1 MCINILPNQD
11 IKTRGCIQTWILFVG
26 VCFANISVGEFY
38 CSYFFFMLIIFEMA
52 GDLKFI
58 ATFQSFFFFEGVL
71 HGYYY
76 YLYVLYFQPDRILRL
91 N

>member
-11 IKTRGCIQTWILFVG
+11 IKTRKRVQTWFLFV
-26 VCFANISVGEFY
+26 VFCFANISVGQFY
-38 CSYFFFMLIIFEMA
+38 CNFFFMLIIFEVA
-52 GDLKFI
+52 EDLKLMPIFE
-58 ATFQSFFFFEGVL
+58 SFFEGVL

-76 YLYVLYFQPDRILRL
+76 SYVLYFQPDRILRL

>member
-58 ATFQSFFFFEGVL
+58 ATFQSFFFLKEFCMAIIIIYMCCTFSLIG
-71 HGYYY
+71 
-76 YLYVLYFQPDRILRL
+76 F
-91 N
+91 